1 MKKTLIQNAQALVSG
16 QLRDVDVLFDT
27 RIRKIVPRGT
37 HIDEDATIVDGTG
50 KVLLPGLVDVHVHL
64 REPGHTE
71 KETIATGTKAAAAGG
86 FTRSSP
92 CPTSFRFQARRKS

>member
-37 HIDEDATIVDGTG
+37 HIDEEIGRA
-50 KVLLPGLVDVHVHL
+50 HV
-64 REPGHTE
+64 
-71 KETIATGTKAAAAGG
+71 
-86 FTRSSP
+86 
-92 CPTSFRFQARRKS
+92 

>member
-71 KETIATGTKAAAAGG
+71 KETIATGTKAAAA
-86 FTRSSP
+86 
-92 CPTSFRFQARRKS
+92 RRKSSKTIWP